1 MKVKK
6 EEILIQIK
14 MELESKLELAL
25 ASLETATKSARS
37 NEMKSESKW
46 DTRGIEAGY
55 LASAQKKRV
64 SEIETEIG
72 VLEKM
77 KALPI
82 EQVAVGALVQTSLFK
97 EPLFFTEL
105 TGGIKLKIN
114 EQDIRIISLN
124 SLLGEAMIGLNQ
136 GDDFEFQEKD
146 FQILSLY

>member
-1 MKVKK
+1 MKIEK
-6 EEILIQIK
+6 EEIVKTLK
-14 MELESKLELAL
+14 AELKQKLELAQ

-37 NEMKSESKW
+37 TEMKSESKW

-64 SEIETEIG
+64 TEIESEVAAI
-72 VLEKM
+72 EKM
-77 KALPI
+77 KIIPQK
-82 EQVAVGALVQTSLFK
+82 QVAVGALAKTDLFK
-97 EPLFFTEL
+97 EPLFFTEF

-114 EQDIRIISLN
+114 QQNIRIISLN

-146 FQILSLY
+146 FQIISLY